1 MPRLPLRIY
10 SDLVID
16 FLGKKVIKCSNLRIS
31 HVFCTTFIIMYVN
44 INLKTPVTVVLD
56 GLETQS
62 WTSYS
67 KLHVYP
73 CMNYHKISTFGA
85 IIANNLFTLN
95 FGLPWNIFWKYQIKS
110 NQNDQLSN
118 YYSKYFTHI
127 FYNVWPSSTNDY
139 YCQINDSL
147 FNQIN
152 NGFV

>member
-1 MPRLPLRIY
+1 MPKLPLRIY

-16 FLGKKVIKCSNLRIS
+16 FLGKKVIKRSNLRVS
-31 HVFCTTFIIMYVN
+31 HVYCTTFIIMYVN

-73 CMNYHKISTFGA
+73 CMKYHKISTFGA
-85 IIANNLFTLN
+85 TIANNLFTLN
-95 FGLPWNIFWKYQIKS
+95 FGLPWNIFWKYLNKT
-110 NQNDQLSN
+110 NDQLSN

-127 FYNVWPSSTNDY
+127 FYNV
-139 YCQINDSL
+139 
-147 FNQIN
+147 
-152 NGFV
+152 